1 MLETV
6 REFIS
11 ERLANR
17 ADAAVIARRHAG
29 FYRALADQADRPLR
43 AAQAETVERMDAEA
57 GNVAVAVRWH
67 LAHDPAPLP
76 HLFRVCGH
84 SGSCAGTRMRP
95 LSGSGS
101 SSCCRSPAPWAA
113 RPRKSCCGRRA

>member
-6 REFIS
+6 REFVS

-17 ADAAVIARRHAG
+17 ADAAMIARRHAG
-29 FYRALADQADRPLR
+29 FYRVLADQADRPLR

-67 LAHDPAPLP
+67 LANDPP
-76 HLFRVCGH
+76 HCPTCSAFCGH
-84 SGSCAGTRMRP
+84 SGSCAGTRKRP
-95 LSGSGS
+95 ASGSGS
-101 SSCCRSPAPWAA
+101 SNCCRSPAPWAA